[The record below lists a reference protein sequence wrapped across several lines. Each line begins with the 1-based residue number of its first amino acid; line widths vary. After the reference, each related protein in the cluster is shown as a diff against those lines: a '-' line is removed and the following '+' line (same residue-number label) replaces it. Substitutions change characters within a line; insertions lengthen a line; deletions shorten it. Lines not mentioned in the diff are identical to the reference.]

1 MKKSTVLTGILIT
14 LLACPSPA
22 RAQASDAVRA
32 YQQASGARSILFRGK
47 QALNYS
53 ILHNGTPFLDKGEFM
68 VGDITFEGNVYY
80 DVTFKINAHTQR
92 LYVKLMSAPLA
103 VELTPERTSSIVAG
117 DRRFEG
123 FGPDAALPEGFYEV
137 FGTGPERVYKQIQKE
152 LSSSLNDVNGEPI
165 GYIDPRYHDN
175 IHQYFSINTAYYFR
189 DAEGGFKRIRSIG
202 ALIRQFPERKR
213 ELRKAVDRAG
223 YDRKRFDAA
232 CQLVLNLTNR

>member
-123 FGPDAALPEGFYEV
+123 VGPGAVLPEGFYEV
-137 FGTGPERVYKQIQKE
+137 FGTGPERVYKLVRKE
-152 LSSSLNDVNGEPI
+152 LASSLSDVNGNSI
-165 GYIDPRYHDN
+165 GYNDPDYRSDVFH
-175 IHQYFSINTAYYFR
+175 YFSIDKTYYFR
-189 DAEGGFKRIRSIG
+189 DAEGQVRRIKGIG
-202 ALIRQFPERKR
+202 ALIRQFPDRKR
-213 ELRKAVDRAG
+213 ELRQAVRQAHYG
-223 YDRKRFDAA
+223 RKQFDDA
-232 CQLVLNLTNR
+232 CKLVLNLTTR